1 MQYPKPILELISSYM
16 KLPGIGKKTAIRLA
30 FYTLNMK
37 DKDIFDFS
45 KALVDLKPN
54 LCKCVKCGRIT
65 EYSTCDIC
73 SDKYRDK
80 SVICVVESDQDL
92 IAMENMEQYKGVYHV
107 LNGVIS
113 PINGIGPNDINL
125 KSLLERAKDKE
136 VKEII
141 LAINPSPEG
150 EGTSSFIAKI
160 LKTTDIKITK
170 IAQGISFG
178 SDIEYADEV
187 TLAKAISART
197 EL

>member
-65 EYSTCDIC
+65 EYSICDIC

-80 SVICVVESDQDL
+80 SIICVVESDQDL

-125 KSLLERAKDKE
+125 KSLLERAKDNE

>member
-80 SVICVVESDQDL
+80 SIICVVESDQDL

-150 EGTSSFIAKI
+150 EGR
-160 LKTTDIKITK
+160 
-170 IAQGISFG
+170 ISCFKW
-178 SDIEYADEV
+178 SDISY
-187 TLAKAISART
+187 
-197 EL
+197 

>member
-80 SVICVVESDQDL
+80 SIICVVESDQDL

>member
-30 FYTLNMK
+30 FYTLNMR

-80 SVICVVESDQDL
+80 SIICVVESDQDL

>member
-1 MQYPKPILELISSYM
+1 M
-16 KLPGIGKKTAIRLA
+16 
-30 FYTLNMK
+30 
-37 DKDIFDFS
+37 
-45 KALVDLKPN
+45 
-54 LCKCVKCGRIT
+54 
-65 EYSTCDIC
+65 
-73 SDKYRDK
+73 
-80 SVICVVESDQDL
+80 
-92 IAMENMEQYKGVYHV
+92 
-107 LNGVIS
+107 IS